1 MRVLI
6 DTNVLISAALNPAGA
21 PFRAFVKAVSY
32 PNHGLICE
40 QNVDELKR
48 VFNKK
53 FPDKLAA
60 LDRFLSVALVTLE
73 LVPVPEGVQDMEH
86 KIRDLADRPILRA
99 AIGAK
104 ADVLLTGDR
113 DFLESDITDPLI
125 MTPSDFLQLK

>member
-73 LVPVPEGVQDMEH
+73 LVPVPEEVQDMEH

-113 DFLESDITDPLI
+113 DFLESDIADPLI

>member
-6 DTNVLISAALNPAGA
+6 DTNVLVSAALNPGGM
-21 PFRAFVKAVSY
+21 PFQAFVKAVSY
-32 PNHGLICE
+32 PNHGMICE

-53 FPDKLAA
+53 FPNKMQA

-73 LVPVPEGVQDMEH
+73 LVTVPDETQEMES
-86 KIRDLADRPILRA
+86 KVRDLADRPILRA
-99 AIGAK
+99 AIAAN

-113 DFLESDITDPLI
+113 DFLESGIQHPAI
-125 MTPSDFLQLK
+125 VTPAEFLQG

>member
-6 DTNVLISAALNPAGA
+6 DTNVLVSAALNSGGL
-21 PFRAFVKAVSY
+21 PFQAFMKAVSY
-32 PNHGLICE
+32 PNHGMICE

-53 FPDKLAA
+53 FPNKMQA

-73 LVPVPEGVQDMEH
+73 LVTVPDETQEMESR
-86 KIRDLADRPILRA
+86 IRDLADRPILRA
-99 AIGAK
+99 AIASK

-113 DFLESDITDPLI
+113 DFLESGIQHPAI
-125 MTPSDFLQLK
+125 VTPAEFLQG